1 MIAPATLLAFAL
13 TCAVIEIT
21 PGPNMAWLAA
31 LLLSRGWRIGLAAVA
46 GVALGL
52 SVYGILAALGVAA
65 IIENSSFL
73 YETLRWGGVAYLLWL
88 AWDAWSS
95 ADEIAP
101 EESAGED
108 HERASAFRRGLITNL
123 LNPKAAVFY
132 VAMLPEFLNVG
143 AGRIW
148 TQTLTLSAILC
159 DHRHRDPH
167 GHRAVREP
175 AAPSHQHAGAG
186 APHPAHTRAG
196 PCRHRDLV
204 CILDEALARHFCY
217 CPLRNAR

>member
-1 MIAPATLLAFAL
+1 VTAPATLLAFAL
-13 TCAVIEIT
+13 TCVVIEIT

-31 LLLSRGWRIGLAAVA
+31 LSLSRGWRIGLAAVA

-52 SVYGILAALGVAA
+52 SVYGVLAALGVAA
-65 IIENSSFL
+65 IIENSTFL

-101 EESAGED
+101 AESAGAE
-108 HERASAFRRGLITNL
+108 HERVSAFRRGLITNL

-148 TQTLTLSAILC
+148 AQTLTLSAIYV
-159 DHRHRDPH
+159 
-167 GHRAVREP
+167 AIATVI
-175 AAPSHQHAGAG
+175 HAGIVLSASRLRRLIG
-186 APHPAHTRAG
+186 RPEQVR
-196 PCRHRDLV
+196 RIRR
-204 CILDEALARHFCY
+204 ILALALAGIAIWFAFSTTR
-217 CPLRNAR
+217 

>member
-1 MIAPATLLAFAL
+1 VIAPATLLAFAL
-13 TCAVIEIT
+13 TCVVIEIT

-31 LLLSRGWRIGLAAVA
+31 LSLSRGWRIGLAAVA

-65 IIENSSFL
+65 IIENSTFL
-73 YETLRWGGVAYLLWL
+73 YETLRWGSVAYLLWL

-108 HERASAFRRGLITNL
+108 HERASAFRRGLIANL

-148 TQTLTLSAILC
+148 TQTLTLSAIYVTIATVIHTGIVLSAS
-159 DHRHRDPH
+159 RLRRLINTPEQ
-167 GHRAVREP
+167 VR
-175 AAPSHQHAGAG
+175 
-186 APHPAHTRAG
+186 RI
-196 PCRHRDLV
+196 RR
-204 CILDEALARHFCY
+204 ILALALAAIAIWFAFSTTR
-217 CPLRNAR
+217 

>member
-1 MIAPATLLAFAL
+1 VARR
-13 TCAVIEIT
+13 
-21 PGPNMAWLAA
+21 AA
-31 LLLSRGWRIGLAAVA
+31 IGLAAVA

-65 IIENSSFL
+65 IIENPSFL
-73 YETLRWGGVAYLLWL
+73 YDTLRWGGVAYLLWL

-108 HERASAFRRGLITNL
+108 HERASAFRRGLIANL

-143 AGRIW
+143 AGRI
-148 TQTLTLSAILC
+148 
-159 DHRHRDPH
+159 
-167 GHRAVREP
+167 
-175 AAPSHQHAGAG
+175 
-186 APHPAHTRAG
+186 
-196 PCRHRDLV
+196 
-204 CILDEALARHFCY
+204 
-217 CPLRNAR
+217 